1 MPPDPDA
8 EVPKATRD
16 EFFRKMKAKQSE
28 RVCFDCPA
36 KNPSWASVTYGTLM
50 CLECSGTHRRL
61 GVHISFCRS
70 TGMDKWTYRQLY
82 RCAVGGNGRAR
93 EHWKRAAVD
102 PHMKIESKYSSPTA
116 QSYLRALEKDVAEA
130 CRLGLPALDGS
141 GAGAPASP
149 VGPGPVD
156 PFAALMN
163 SIAPTPT
170 QRAMSGPAP
179 VLAAAAPT
187 AAPAAAPAAARAAPP
202 AAVPLAGFA
211 PPVASPVFGILG
223 GAAAPGAAAG
233 AGGGAAPAAAS
244 RPLGT
249 GLAAARKP
257 NGLGARKV
265 ANPNPNPNANPN
277 PPLPLALALAL
288 TLSPTASARARW
300 PRPG

>member
-1 MPPDPDA
+1 MCFLSCTQ
-8 EVPKATRD
+8 EVFKKIKAR
-16 EFFRKMKAKQSE
+16 QSE
-28 RVCFDCPA
+28 RICFDCPA

-82 RCAVGGNGRAR
+82 RCAVGGNARAR
-93 EHWKRAAVD
+93 EHWKRAGVD

-141 GAGAPASP
+141 GAGAPGSP

-170 QRAMSGPAP
+170 QRATSGPAQ
-179 VLAAAAPT
+179 AP
-187 AAPAAAPAAARAAPP
+187 
-202 AAVPLAGFA
+202 
-211 PPVASPVFGILG
+211 
-223 GAAAPGAAAG
+223 
-233 AGGGAAPAAAS
+233 
-244 RPLGT
+244 
-249 GLAAARKP
+249 
-257 NGLGARKV
+257 
-265 ANPNPNPNANPN
+265 
-277 PPLPLALALAL
+277 
-288 TLSPTASARARW
+288 W
-300 PRPG
+300 PRSPSRSSPASSGVARPRS